1 MASPC
6 PSLRRDPHASAQL
19 VASRCNGRLWTR
31 DLDVS
36 RRPDAIYGAI
46 YMDATMYYIGYMR
59 HFESDS
65 VSNADVI
72 FLI

>member
-1 MASPC
+1 MALPC

-19 VASRCNGRLWTR
+19 VASRYIGRLWTR

-36 RRPDAIYGAI
+36 RRPDAIW
-46 YMDATMYYIGYMR
+46 MDATMYYIGYMR